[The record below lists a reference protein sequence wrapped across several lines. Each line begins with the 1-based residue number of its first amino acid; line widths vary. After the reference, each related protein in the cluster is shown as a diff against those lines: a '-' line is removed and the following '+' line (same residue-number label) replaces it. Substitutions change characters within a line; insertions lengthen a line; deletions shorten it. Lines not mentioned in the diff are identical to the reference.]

1 MTFYRTVRNRD
12 PQLDPKVMF
21 MKKFLVL
28 AIVILSACSSSN
40 TESLLQTDK
49 STANLEQVNVQPI
62 VADEYLISSAGIGK
76 AKLGM
81 TLAQLKQISESDTE
95 FKLVSPFM
103 VDLSAIAV
111 SKDGLVQYYILYPA
125 GTTSHPDRSTP
136 TDNDPITLLM
146 TDNYQYQ
153 TKEGVKVGMPIAE
166 AEEIYGNAILAYNV
180 EGESREYIT
189 FDERDSSNINFRASF
204 FKSISD
210 GLGFSGIYPE
220 YPGVTYTTDK
230 YKDDAAIAAIEV
242 ACSADCPD

>member
-1 MTFYRTVRNRD
+1 M
-12 PQLDPKVMF
+12 L
-21 MKKFLVL
+21 MKKFLLL
-28 AIVILSACSSSN
+28 AAVIMTACSSSN
-40 TESLLQTDK
+40 TESLLQADRT
-49 STANLEQVNVQPI
+49 TANSEQINAQL
-62 VADEYLISSAGIGK
+62 VADEFLISATGIGK

-81 TLAQLKQISESDTE
+81 TLGELKQISDPNTE
-95 FKLVSPFM
+95 FKLVPSFM
-103 VDLSAIAV
+103 VDLTAIAV

-125 GTTSHPDRSTP
+125 GTTSHPDKSTP

-189 FDERDSSNINFRASF
+189 FDERDLPNINFRASF

-230 YKDDAAIAAIEV
+230 YKDAAAIAAIEV
-242 ACSADCPD
+242 VCSADCPN